1 MIINMTEKRSS
12 LADFKKENLA
22 LKREIKNLKSLV
34 WLDFLTRVYNRQAFY
49 NLIKASCREISF
61 AKKHRNRR
69 RGISEFSLILFD
81 IDDFKKYNDEHGH
94 LSGDRILKKTA
105 ALIKNSVR
113 EMDLVAR
120 WGGEEFVAILRGTKS
135 AQAKRKAE
143 FILSEARKKLPV
155 TLSAGLAQSN
165 PKYTPAEMFKKADRA
180 LYRAKRLG
188 KDRVAG

>member
-1 MIINMTEKRSS
+1 MNRNIIN
-12 LADFKKENLA
+12 LQKENLA

-69 RGISEFSLILFD
+69 QTISEFSLILFD
-81 IDDFKKYNDEHGH
+81 IDDFKKYNDKHGH
-94 LSGDRILKKTA
+94 QSGDKILKKTA

-120 WGGEEFVAILRGTKS
+120 WGGEEFAVILRGTKL

-143 FILSEARKKLPV
+143 FVLGEARENLPI

-165 PKYTPAEMFKKADRA
+165 PKFTPAEMFKKADRA